1 MRNINIDKIKK
12 LESSPKIVKIFSN
25 KEIKDI
31 SDLYN
36 SLPVTTHNKKQ
47 KIIKKRWLQNYNKS
61 LDKIYISKIQE
72 VLDDFK
78 MDNLQSEKGEDFYGL
93 FHESFSPLKL
103 HADTGFR
110 EDDITYKQVV
120 TPISPI
126 GETVIFKNRWYGKS
140 TSFTIDKDELKFKP
154 QPGQNYRSSEHLGI
168 EEFDKTIH
176 KKYLTHIDINNLRGL
191 KVELVY
197 KWKIGESLIMDRS
210 YIHCSSSNIIDKK
223 LGLTTF
229 TKKNKNLI
237 K

>member
-1 MRNINIDKIKK
+1 MKNQNIDKIKK
-12 LESSPKIVKIFSN
+12 LESPPKIVKIFSN

-31 SDLYN
+31 LDLYN
-36 SLPVTTHNKKQ
+36 SLPVTTFNKKQ
-47 KIIKKRWLQNYNKS
+47 NIIKKRWLQNYNKS
-61 LDKIYISKIQE
+61 LDKIYISKIRE

-103 HADTGFR
+103 HVDTGFG
-110 EDDITYKQVV
+110 EDDIIYKQVV

-210 YIHCSSSNIIDKK
+210 HIHCSSSNIIDKK

-229 TKKNKNLI
+229 TKKNKNLL